1 MNELRKKLNIS
12 NEFNKIYSDL
22 FYKAK
27 SGGAS
32 KPIFVR
38 KTIKSYYI
46 EKDKGILLSTIG
58 KKENLYIRE
67 FVEYYQR
74 LNFTKIIIFD
84 NNDINGE
91 VFEYIL
97 NDYIKSNY
105 VEIIDIR
112 GFSSA
117 QIAVINYCYQK
128 YKKLYDWI
136 AFFDIDEF
144 LYIKD
149 NLNINKYLYNER
161 FQKCESII
169 FNWHI
174 YDDNNL
180 EKYENMTLI
189 KRFKNIKFRAIQAK
203 SIIRGNLDNL
213 LFPSV
218 HICAINVNYF
228 CDSTGKRIFPQS
240 FLGSNLTGNYL
251 AYIKHF
257 YTKTAEEF
265 CFKLNR
271 GDAQFKDKT
280 ILSRIQYFFKINKI
294 TKNKIKIIENC
305 IHYNISKLLSK
316 NN

>member
-1 MNELRKKLNIS
+1 MESSKYINKLRKKLNIS

-22 FYKAK
+22 FFEAK
-27 SGGAS
+27 SGKAS
-32 KPIFVR
+32 KPIFNQ
-38 KTIKSYYI
+38 KEIKSYSI
-46 EKDKGILLSTIG
+46 DKGKGILLSTIG
-58 KKENLYIRE
+58 KNENLYIRE
-67 FVEYYQR
+67 FVEYYRQ
-74 LNFTKIIIFD
+74 LNFSKIIIFD

-91 VFEYIL
+91 IFDYIL
-97 NDYIKSNY
+97 NDYIKINY

-117 QIAVINYCYQK
+117 QIAMINYCYQK
-128 YKKLYDWI
+128 YKQLYDWI

-161 FQKCESII
+161 FQKCESIA

-174 YDDNNL
+174 YDDDGL
-180 EKYENMTLI
+180 EKYENKPLI
-189 KRFKNIKFRAIQAK
+189 ERFKNLKYRAVQSK

-213 LFPSV
+213 IFPSV

-228 CDSTGKRIFPQS
+228 CDSTGKRIFPPS
-240 FLGSNLTGNYL
+240 FLSTPLTGNYL

-265 CFKLNR
+265 CLKINR

-280 ILSRIQYFFKINKI
+280 LFSRILYFFRINKI

-305 IHYNISKLLSK
+305 THLNL
-316 NN
+316 